1 MYVRRCGY
9 KKRVNN
15 RTPKRAQ
22 HINLHNVKTNNNI
35 TFNGIRQG
43 FSLRD
48 SVYLRDNDN
57 AQADPKLQLFVA
69 EDIEEEGPQGEPGEQ
84 GPQRLPGAQGPQG
97 VEGIQGIQGEMCIY
111 VRISVSSIMQ
121 A

>member
-48 SVYLRDNDN
+48 SVYLKDNDY

-69 EDIEEEGPQGEPGEQ
+69 EDIEEEEPEL
-84 GPQRLPGAQGPQG
+84 RLYYCASCKSKLDYHKHLSIWICSEC
-97 VEGIQGIQGEMCIY
+97 V
-111 VRISVSSIMQ
+111 VR
-121 A
+121 